1 MYERLKAL
9 FDKSTW
15 SNKHFEKLP
24 DNETDIR
31 YAWREDE
38 VEFAELFLK
47 SGKVL
52 TESTAAVDRGLY
64 LGKDQHGYWKLCVTE
79 RTRSD
84 YDPKEVARGI
94 SSLMDASRFLQKME
108 KATTGQTGHTS

>member
-1 MYERLKAL
+1 MNQRLKTL
-9 FDKSTW
+9 FDNSTW
-15 SNKHFEKLP
+15 TNKHFEKLP

-38 VEFAELFLK
+38 AEFAELFLK

-64 LGKDQHGYWKLCVTE
+64 LGKDRDGYWKLCVTE

-94 SSLMDASRFLQKME
+94 SHLMDASRYLE
-108 KATTGQTGHTS
+108 TVERARSGQGQAE